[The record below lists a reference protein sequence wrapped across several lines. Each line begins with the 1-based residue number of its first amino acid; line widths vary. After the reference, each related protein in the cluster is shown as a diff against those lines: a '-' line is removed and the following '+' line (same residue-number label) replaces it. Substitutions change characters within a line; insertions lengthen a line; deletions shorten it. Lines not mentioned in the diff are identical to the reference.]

1 MSKLKNKVAV
11 ITGGNSGIGRAI
23 AETFANEGAHVVIS
37 GRDDATLQSTVE
49 AIGNGTLAV
58 QADVTN
64 LSDLDRLFEAVRER
78 HEQIDV
84 LVVNAGGAT
93 IRPLEAAD
101 EAHFD
106 NVSDVNFKGAYFT
119 VQKALPLLTDGAA
132 ILFTTSIA
140 NVRGF
145 AGMGVYAAA
154 KAAVRS
160 LARTFAAELAP
171 RGIRV
176 NALSPGPVETPIF
189 NRLGI
194 PEEQIAAAKSGFVSQ
209 VPLGRIGTADEIARA
224 ALFLVSDDASFV
236 TGAEL
241 AVDGGLAQV

>member
-37 GRDDATLQSTVE
+37 GRNNATLQTAAE
-49 AIGNGTLAV
+49 AIGNGTLTV

-64 LSDLDRLFEAVRER
+64 LTDLDDLFEAVRER
-78 HEQIDV
+78 YGRIDV
-84 LVVNAGGAT
+84 LVVNAGGGAV
-93 IRPLEAAD
+93 RPLEAAD

-106 NVSDVNFKGAYFT
+106 SVSDVNFKGAFFT
-119 VQKALPLLTDGAA
+119 VQKALPLLADGAA

-145 AGMGVYAAA
+145 AGMSVYAAT

-176 NALSPGPVETPIF
+176 NALSPGPVDTPIF
-189 NRLGI
+189 DRLGLS
-194 PEEQIAAAKSGFVSQ
+194 EEQTAEAKSSFVSQ
-209 VPLGRIGTADEIARA
+209 IPLGRIGTADEMARA

-241 AVDGGLAQV
+241 AADGGLAQV